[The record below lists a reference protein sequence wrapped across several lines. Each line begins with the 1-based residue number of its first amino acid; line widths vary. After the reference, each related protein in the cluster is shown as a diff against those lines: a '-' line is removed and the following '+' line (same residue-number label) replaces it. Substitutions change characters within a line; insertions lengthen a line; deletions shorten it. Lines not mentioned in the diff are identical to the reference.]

1 MAWLPFTPILY
12 HISIYMS
19 RALFYFFRLPLS
31 WLSVNRFNYYHFT
44 PNIIHL
50 FKLLVKS
57 FFFPFRLPF
66 KVVGGFGLGLTATL
80 SIIYT
85 NIISYFLRLV
95 KAFNFPFRLPWL
107 SLWFALITIFL
118 STNIIPQLLLYV
130 KHLFHRRPSA
140 LGAWFNVISITS
152 FLSTNIIHL
161 LHLKVKR

>member
-1 MAWLPFTPILY
+1 MAWLPFTLILY

-66 KVVGGFGLGLTATL
+66 KVVGGFGLGLTANPI

-85 NIISYFLRLV
+85 NIISYFLMFV
-95 KAFNFPFRLPWL
+95 KAFNLPFRLPWL
-107 SLWFALITIFL
+107 SSVCL
-118 STNIIPQLLLYV
+118 N
-130 KHLFHRRPSA
+130 
-140 LGAWFNVISITS
+140 S
-152 FLSTNIIHL
+152 FLILILYHNYFYMSSNKIIGVRLPLGLVHCDIYYIFYTNIIHP